1 MLDIVQTS
9 RPRTASLRSRSS
21 PILAGLAFAA
31 LYFAGCAM
39 SAMLLRDDA
48 AVTLFWP
55 AAGIGLAGVVRLGL
69 PSAWFIPLALLAFH
83 TTLGPVPPLFLWFS
97 LLANTLAAL
106 AGGWVARRRPAQD
119 EVTMR
124 WATVLL
130 LSGALMSLVSAA
142 IGVAGLRYSGMLAAP
157 DTFTAALRWFL
168 GNLLGVIAVAP
179 ALLLQAR
186 PSTPESNPYKDYG
199 SEPERL
205 GWLVLLVASYLLMAW
220 GANAG
225 GNYSLGV
232 TALPLAIL
240 CWSAMRFPLWWTALA
255 TLCTLLLIG
264 AFAGFGMAGFTVP
277 TDALETTRLLGY
289 LCLLAA
295 LPLMLSVASHER
307 RVVTRDLLHTATID
321 AITGLRNRTAFE
333 QQVRERLATPGAPP
347 QALAYLDLDNLKLV
361 NDTASHAAG
370 DALIRG
376 ISGLLQG
383 DARPGDLV
391 ARLGG
396 DEFAV
401 LMHNCLP
408 SAAEERA
415 RQWLRSIENYR
426 CEWEG
431 RMYGTSASIG
441 LVPFN
446 GAQSDYARLLSQA
459 DAACFAAKELG
470 GNQVCRAA
478 LDGGERLDRTQ
489 AMHWAIR
496 VRESVENHGLVLY
509 AQSIAPL
516 RGAACGRHFEVLL
529 RIRDPATDEL
539 LLPGQFFAAAAR
551 FRLGVSIDRE
561 VVEMALRWLE
571 LHADPD
577 EVESCCINLS
587 ADALVDES
595 FIGFL
600 GERLRR
606 STFPLEKLCLEITES
621 TALRDIARAQRFI
634 AQMRALGCRFALD
647 DFGTGFCSFAYLR
660 SLDVDYFK
668 IDGSFVRE
676 LHDSPLALSIVR
688 AITDIAHVLDKRT
701 IAEHTENAEQLA
713 VLAELGVDY
722 AQGFVVHVPEPIDAY
737 FKRTQ
742 LPAADVLLA
751 TAPSRNGSAL
761 PAGD

>member
-1 MLDIVQTS
+1 M
-9 RPRTASLRSRSS
+9 
-21 PILAGLAFAA
+21 AGLGFAV
-31 LYFAGCAM
+31 LYFAGCAI

-48 AVTLFWP
+48 SVTLFWP
-55 AAGIGLAGVVRLGL
+55 AAGIGLAGVVRHGL
-69 PSAWFIPLALLAFH
+69 RSAWFIPLALLVFH
-83 TTLGPVPPLFLWFS
+83 LTLAPVPPLFVWFS
-97 LLANTLAAL
+97 LAANTLAAL
-106 AGGWVARRRPAQD
+106 AGGWVASRHPFGN
-119 EVTMR
+119 EVTPR
-124 WATVLL
+124 WATMLL
-130 LSGALMSLVSAA
+130 LGGVLMSLISTAV
-142 IGVAGLRYSGMLAAP
+142 GVTGLHYADMLAAA
-157 DTFTAALRWFL
+157 DAWTAALRWFL
-168 GNLLGVIAVAP
+168 GNLLGVIAVTP
-179 ALLLQAR
+179 ALLLRAR
-186 PSTPESNPYKDYG
+186 DAASESNPYKDYG

-225 GNYSLGV
+225 GAYSLGV
-232 TALPLAIL
+232 TALPLAML
-240 CWSAMRFPLWWTALA
+240 TWSAMRFPLSWTARA
-255 TLCTLLLIG
+255 TLCTCLLIG

-277 TDALETTRLLGY
+277 TDALETTRLLGF
-289 LCLLAA
+289 LCVLAA

-307 RVVTRDLLHTATID
+307 RVVTRHLLHSATID
-321 AITGLRNRTAFE
+321 PITGLRNRTAFE
-333 QQVRERLATPGAPP
+333 QLVRERLAAPGAPP

-370 DALIRG
+370 DELIRG
-376 ISGLLQG
+376 IAGLLQA

-391 ARLGG
+391 GRLGG

-401 LMHNCLP
+401 LLHNCLP

-415 RQWLRSIENYR
+415 RQWLRAIESYR

-431 RMYGTSASIG
+431 RMFGTSASIG
-441 LVPFN
+441 LVPFQ
-446 GAQSDYARLLSQA
+446 GELTDYARLLSHA

-489 AMHWAIR
+489 AMRWAIR
-496 VRESVENHGLVLY
+496 VRESIENHGLVLY
-509 AQSIAPL
+509 AQAIAPL
-516 RGAACGRHFEVLL
+516 RGPSAARHFEVLL
-529 RIRDPATDEL
+529 RVRDPATGEL

-561 VVEMALRWLE
+561 VVEMALHWLE
-571 LHADPD
+571 LNADPD
-577 EVESCCINLS
+577 GVESCCINLS
-587 ADALVDES
+587 AEALVDES

-606 STFPLEKLCLEITES
+606 STFPLHKLCLEITES

-701 IAEHTENAEQLA
+701 IAEHTENVEQLA
-713 VLAELGVDY
+713 VLARLGVDH
-722 AQGFVVHVPEPIDAY
+722 AQGFVVHMPEPIEDY
-737 FKRTQ
+737 FARTL

-751 TAPSRNGSAL
+751 AL
-761 PAGD
+761 PDRKGSRLASD